1 MQNPKETKDL
11 DFLKRQEQQEF
22 YWLHYYKQKKQ
33 LEKQNN
39 VIYDEITFA
48 KMQGHQLK
56 KK

>member
-1 MQNPKETKDL
+1 
-11 DFLKRQEQQEF
+11 KRQEQQEF

-48 KMQGHQLK
+48 KMQGHQLQK
-56 KK
+56 K